1 MGGGRAAC
9 GLGADAWARFVGSH
23 VSLWYL
29 RCLWV
34 WHRAGGCVCSGPGSL
49 EPSPRPLQPGRQ
61 AGRGCVAGAVR
72 CPLSQRQLGMVGSIS
87 VPGQRSLSL
96 WGAVLSLSPFSF
108 KSWAVVLVVATRCQG
123 SGLAWPPGLG
133 VRGHVGGSGR
143 RAMPGQLG
151 AAWDPPARPTRG
163 RGRAWPEAVAH
174 GPLRPLPGPVLSPRR
189 TRPRGSGRGS
199 VAARGH
205 PGALARES
213 AAPRPC
219 FLGPPPALPTAL
231 LSLSLPHLSPCAA
244 GCSFGAPSSSQSR

>member
-1 MGGGRAAC
+1 MGLASGRRLRL
-9 GLGADAWARFVGSH
+9 LGARQSGAIAPSIAAWAPGRTR
-23 VSLWYL
+23 L
-29 RCLWV
+29 RCWGFEV
-34 WHRAGGCVCSGPGSL
+34 SAEPASAWDGGVDL
-49 EPSPRPLQPGRQ
+49 
-61 AGRGCVAGAVR
+61 
-72 CPLSQRQLGMVGSIS
+72 CPW
-87 VPGQRSLSL
+87 PAL

-133 VRGHVGGSGR
+133 V